1 METACRIRQDSL
13 FAAQRERSEAFGTL
27 LVEYLLTESGL
38 GRRMD
43 GRHPLTGLVRCGRC
57 GGRMVLRPD
66 REDGSFCCSRCGGA
80 DFAAKSC
87 RISAALLFKEIAR
100 ELSSFVSNWGEW
112 EKLAHLVLEAR
123 EGQKRKEPLG
133 ESPVQ
138 QQSRALFQA
147 MAEYLRDK
155 EQEKEALYRRRA
167 QGEIDPMDFL
177 EQRHQL
183 WRERSLV
190 ERNLSELKGREQR
203 LCQELEERSRELLET
218 LQTGDGLSNRL
229 LRLLLYEVAVRPRD
243 KSGQQ
248 TVWLY
253 WNF

>member
-1 METACRIRQDSL
+1 
-13 FAAQRERSEAFGTL
+13 
-27 LVEYLLTESGL
+27 
-38 GRRMD
+38 
-43 GRHPLTGLVRCGRC
+43 
-57 GGRMVLRPD
+57 
-66 REDGSFCCSRCGGA
+66 
-80 DFAAKSC
+80 
-87 RISAALLFKEIAR
+87 
-100 ELSSFVSNWGEW
+100 
-112 EKLAHLVLEAR
+112 
-123 EGQKRKEPLG
+123 
-133 ESPVQ
+133 
-138 QQSRALFQA
+138 
-147 MAEYLRDK
+147 
-155 EQEKEALYRRRA
+155 
-167 QGEIDPMDFL
+167 MDFL